1 MCNFFAQ
8 FLVMESTNIY
18 TQFFVFFFFLQS
30 VALFVCLGCI
40 NFRMRKISGNVVW
53 TRPMSLSRA
62 AKLLSRFSSV
72 DNGSSA
78 AVSMY
83 LQRASEAFDHLVQF
97 HSKRMKVEENP
108 DSLRAAIPP
117 IDKKP
122 RAADV
127 EDEVVQIASKID
139 HEHEHEQEQN
149 QRKKKKNKRRRDK
162 EVDSNRKKRR
172 IEAVDS

>member
-1 MCNFFAQ
+1 
-8 FLVMESTNIY
+8 
-18 TQFFVFFFFLQS
+18 
-30 VALFVCLGCI
+30 
-40 NFRMRKISGNVVW
+40 MRKISGNVVW

-62 AKLLSRFSSV
+62 AKLLARFSAV

-97 HSKRMKVEENP
+97 HSKRIKVEENP
-108 DSLRAAIPP
+108 DIPRAAI
-117 IDKKP
+117 DQKP
-122 RAADV
+122 MDVGV

-139 HEHEHEQEQN
+139 HEQEQEQ
-149 QRKKKKNKRRRDK
+149 RKEKKNKRRRDK

-172 IEAVDS
+172 IEGVDSKE